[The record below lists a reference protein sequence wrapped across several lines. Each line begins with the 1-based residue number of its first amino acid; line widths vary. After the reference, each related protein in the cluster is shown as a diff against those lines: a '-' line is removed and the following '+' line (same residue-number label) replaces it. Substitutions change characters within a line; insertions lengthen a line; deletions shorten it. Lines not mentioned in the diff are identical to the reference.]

1 MDILSGISS
10 EWLKALTWLPA
21 IAAGLLLC
29 FWRPRRLHWA
39 ALGSVLVYAV
49 ANIGAGIYVLSH
61 LGDPRW
67 GGAADRL
74 GAPSLAGT
82 PVVGQFLGSLDTV
95 LGGVV
100 AGVNEFIDFRSALPV
115 ALDYLAAAGWALVVA
130 VPLGIL
136 TLVVSCREA
145 QRRKAALARY
155 SLRVEELSD
164 ELDAIK
170 RQLSRPQEEGQNP

>member
-10 EWLKALTWLPA
+10 EWLRALTWLPA
-21 IAAGLLLC
+21 LAAGLLLC

-61 LGDPRW
+61 LGDSRW
-67 GGAADRL
+67 GGGAADRL

-100 AGVNEFIDFRSALPV
+100 AGVNEFIDFRAALPV

-136 TLVVSCREA
+136 TLIVSARDA
-145 QRRKAALARY
+145 QRRKAAFARY
-155 SLRVEELSD
+155 CARVEELSD

-170 RQLSRPQEEGQNP
+170 RQLSRPQQRQNP